1 MKGKIMTNE
10 EVKCNNCNFIGVE
23 DDLEILKDNTE
34 YFKGCPNCKTDSY
47 LMDVLE
53 MEVA

>member
-1 MKGKIMTNE
+1 MIE
-10 EVKCNNCNFIGVE
+10 AVKCNDCQFIGEE

-47 LMDVLE
+47 LMDIE
-53 MEVA
+53 TINQESE

>member
-1 MKGKIMTNE
+1 MTE
-10 EVKCNNCNFIGVE
+10 AVKCNDCQFISEE

-47 LMDVLE
+47 LMDIE
-53 MEVA
+53 TINQESQ

>member
-34 YFKGCPNCKTDSY
+34 YFKGCPNCKTDSS
-47 LMDVLE
+47 LMDFKEL
-53 MEVA
+53 EVA